1 VEMTL
6 HQLRTIREVDAR
18 GSIAAAAEAL
28 GYTPS
33 AISQQLA
40 SLEKAAGVALLERVG
55 RGVRLTSA
63 GRELVRHAHEVLA
76 RVEEAQAAIE
86 EVASGPR
93 GEVRMALFASVAGAL
108 MPEVLRLLAARH
120 PDLRVRS
127 VQLDPDDAI
136 EAVAAGSLDLA
147 IILDYPHAPAAR
159 PNSVKRRLLIQEP
172 FRVVVPA
179 HDPTAEAGPVKLD
192 DLAGR
197 AILAPDAA
205 TSCGRCVL
213 QACRDAGFEPDI
225 AHALEEYPA
234 ILRLVAAGA
243 GVALVPDLGLVDA
256 GPDVRIVELAR
267 PVYRNIEVAY
277 REAAAHR
284 PAARAVLDALT
295 EISDAWKRDPDLVS
309 GGRSGLAATAATS

>member
-1 VEMTL
+1 MDMTL
-6 HQLRTIREVDAR
+6 RQLRTIREVDAQ

-33 AISQQLA
+33 AISQQL
-40 SLEKAAGVALLERVG
+40 STLEKTAGVPLLERVG
-55 RGVRLTSA
+55 RGVRLTGA

-93 GEVRMALFASVAGAL
+93 GEIRMALFASVAGAII
-108 MPEVLRLLAARH
+108 PHVLGLLAERH
-120 PDLRVRS
+120 AELRIRTQ
-127 VQLDPDDAI
+127 QLDPDEAI

-147 IILDYPHAPAAR
+147 VILDYPHAPAAR
-159 PNSVKRRLLIQEP
+159 PAGLERLLLLQEP

-179 HDPTAEAGPVKLD
+179 GDPIGAVEPVE
-192 DLAGR
+192 LAALADR
-197 AILAPDAA
+197 PILAPSTA

-243 GVALVPDLGLVDA
+243 GVALVPDLGLIDPPP
-256 GPDVRIVELAR
+256 GVRAVELAR
-267 PVYRNIEVAY
+267 PVYRNIEVTY
-277 REAAAHR
+277 REAAANR
-284 PAARAVLDALT
+284 PAVRAVLDALA
-295 EISDAWKRDPDLVS
+295 DA
-309 GGRSGLAATAATS
+309 AAAREREPTPQPVPAG

>member
-1 VEMTL
+1 MDMTL
-6 HQLRTIREVDAR
+6 RQLRTIREVDAQ
-18 GSIAAAAEAL
+18 GGIAAAAEAL

-33 AISQQLA
+33 AISQQL
-40 SLEKAAGVALLERVG
+40 STLEKTAGVALLERVG

-86 EVASGPR
+86 EVTSGPR
-93 GEVRMALFASVAGAL
+93 GEVRMALFASVAGAV
-108 MPEVLRLLAARH
+108 MPDVLHLLAARH
-120 PDLRVRS
+120 PELRVRS
-127 VQLDPDDAI
+127 VQLDPDTAI
-136 EAVAAGSLDLA
+136 EAVSAGGLDLA
-147 IILDYPHAPAAR
+147 VILDYPHAPAAR
-159 PNSVKRRLLIQEP
+159 PSGLERRLLIQEP

-179 HDPTAEAGPVKLD
+179 ADPTGEAGPVELG
-192 DLAGR
+192 DLADR

-225 AHALEEYPA
+225 VHALDEYPA

-243 GVALVPDLGLVDA
+243 GVALVPDLGLIDA
-256 GPDVRIVELAR
+256 GTDVRVVELAR
-267 PVYRNIEVAY
+267 PVYRNIEVTY

-284 PAARAVLDALT
+284 PAVRAVLDALS
-295 EISDAWKRDPDLVS
+295 EAAEAWQPDPALI
-309 GGRSGLAATAATS
+309 G